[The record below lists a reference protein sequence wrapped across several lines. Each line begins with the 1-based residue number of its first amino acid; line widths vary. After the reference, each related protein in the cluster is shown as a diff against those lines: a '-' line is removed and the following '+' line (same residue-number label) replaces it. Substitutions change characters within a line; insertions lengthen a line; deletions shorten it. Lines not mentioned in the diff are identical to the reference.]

1 MIVNDALCL
10 EIVPL
15 LGRGVVVAGWV
26 IAALELAPVAL
37 AGILEIEDEEEAA
50 RTIVVEGAE
59 EEIAVNDTI
68 TLDALET
75 AELTGNWEAAD
86 PAELI
91 TVKELEYAV
100 ALNSKEVRENYD
112 SRVDWWF
119 TYVLPLSVG

>member
-10 EIVPL
+10 EIVSL

-26 IAALELAPVAL
+26 IAAVELAPIVL
-37 AGILEIEDEEEAA
+37 AEVLGIEDEEEVV

-59 EEIAVNDTI
+59 EEIAVDDTI

-86 PAELI
+86 PAEPI

-100 ALNSKEVRENYD
+100 ALNSKEIRENYD
-112 SRVDWWF
+112 NRIDWWF
-119 TYVLPLSVG
+119 TYVLPFSVE